1 MMRENP
7 DAAIRAGRVLGLIVI
22 VIAIAVGLKI
32 ATDFNQ
38 EGGFD
43 GWIFLQVI
51 VTPMGIGFLI
61 LVATEAINQLR
72 PRS

>member
-7 DAAIRAGRVLGLIVI
+7 EAAIWVGRVFGLIVI
-22 VIAIAVGLKI
+22 VIVIAVGLKF

-38 EGGFD
+38 QGGFD
-43 GWIFLQVI
+43 GWVFFQII

-72 PRS
+72 PR